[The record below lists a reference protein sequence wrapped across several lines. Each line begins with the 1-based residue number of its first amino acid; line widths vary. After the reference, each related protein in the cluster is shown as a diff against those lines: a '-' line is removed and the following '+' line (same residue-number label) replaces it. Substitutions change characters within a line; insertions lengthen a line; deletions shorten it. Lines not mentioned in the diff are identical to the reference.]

1 MKVISKEN
9 NRKTYV
15 VNLSLALVFLS
26 VYIWKEQG
34 IFLLVAI
41 VFIALALWRK
51 YVLDKILA

>member
-9 NRKTYV
+9 NRKTYI

-26 VYIWKEQG
+26 VYVWKEQS
-34 IFLLVAI
+34 IFLIVAI

-51 YVLDKILA
+51 HVLDKILA